1 MCTGDVV
8 HEVSG
13 APRGTLHGHVN
24 APSDP
29 RSPRRASGGRADG
42 RRSTPLTIELVGLAG
57 VGKSHLKARL
67 LALFGD
73 RAVDLDSVR
82 TSLRWWPQ
90 LVPALVDTA
99 PLLRLLV
106 RPGGVRRRR
115 RRLRFGRAI
124 VMQAWR
130 ERIVAREGQRDR
142 VVIAEEGWFHKLR
155 QLRRLARPGLSYGS
169 LPGAVRRRI
178 ARADLVLF
186 LTADTEALCAR
197 KLRRKGI
204 AVTPETLRR
213 QYRESEALGQ
223 WTEHLHTQSDL
234 RQAADEHRVRYE
246 VIDYHERFDLEV
258 DLLPLLERH
267 GVA

>member
-1 MCTGDVV
+1 MRRF
-8 HEVSG
+8 
-13 APRGTLHGHVN
+13 APR
-24 APSDP
+24 
-29 RSPRRASGGRADG
+29 
-42 RRSTPLTIELVGLAG
+42 TIELVGLAG

-67 LALFGD
+67 LELFGD
-73 RAVDLDSVR
+73 RGVDLDSVP
-82 TSLRWWPQ
+82 TSLQRVPQ
-90 LVPALVDTA
+90 LVPALVETA
-99 PLLRLLV
+99 PLVWLLV
-106 RPGGVRRRR
+106 RPGPGRPQRRF
-115 RRLRFGRAI
+115 RFARAI

-130 ERIVAREGQRDR
+130 ERIVARVGHRDR

-213 QYRESEALGQ
+213 QYLESEALGQ
-223 WTEHLHTQSDL
+223 WNEGLHTQVDL
-234 RQAADEHRVRYE
+234 RQAADEHQVRHE
-246 VIDYHERFDLEV
+246 VIDYHEHFELED

-267 GVA
+267 GLA